1 MRDLPRPAHQ
11 PKRASILV
19 ASLEPVARA
28 DPAASAAGAARAVT
42 LRQDPAFGIFASRIA
57 PGSTVLDIGAGF
69 GTVGAFLAERG
80 AVVDGI
86 EPDPERASVAEG
98 CLRNIV
104 CTTLDDASGA
114 DGLSDAYDVV
124 LLIDVLEHLVDPVEG
139 LRQAAAFL
147 APEGRL
153 FLFLPN
159 SAHWKFR
166 LKILRGDWR
175 YHDWGLF
182 DRTHLRFF
190 DLRTAAKLPRQAGL
204 EVVDRWL
211 TDHHGS
217 KFAKLGIALR
227 PNLFAFHVLYELRR
241 T

>member
-1 MRDLPRPAHQ
+1 MRGPLRPAHRE
-11 PKRASILV
+11 KRTSVLV
-19 ASLEPVARA
+19 ASLGLVTRA

-69 GTVGAFLAERG
+69 GTVGAFLTERG
-80 AVVDGI
+80 AAVDGI
-86 EPDPERASVAEG
+86 EPDPERASVAGER
-98 CLRNIV
+98 LRYV
-104 CTTLDDASGA
+104 ACTTLDGA
-114 DGLSDAYDVV
+114 RGSNELADAYDVV

-217 KFAKLGIALR
+217 KVAKLGIALR

-241 T
+241 A